1 MASSGT
7 IAVALHPANVM
18 RPSRSQY
25 PGVIQAAGLS
35 TRMGVL
41 GPKALLPYRGRPLLD
56 HIVRTALASRL
67 AEVIVV
73 LGHEAD
79 RVRRVLGEDARVRA
93 VVNGDYALGRSTS
106 IRAGLAAAGAAAPGA
121 LFLLGDQP
129 LMTVDLIDAVIGAA
143 EAEEAR
149 GPAGASLVVAAFAAA
164 ADTAAGVSSHAGGD
178 ANAGA
183 DAGVAA
189 NTTANMKGNP
199 VLFRRSLFEKLDA
212 LRGDRGA
219 LDLIGS
225 LWDCAARVPIED
237 AATQTRI
244 ETPDDYERLLAGEA
258 GGRR

>member
-1 MASSGT
+1 
-7 IAVALHPANVM
+7 VALHPANVM

-41 GPKALLPYRGRPLLD
+41 GSKVLLPYRGRPLLD

-79 RVRRVLGEDARVRA
+79 RVRLVLGEDARVRS
-93 VVNGDYALGRSTS
+93 VVNAEYALGRSTS
-106 IRAGLAAAGAAAPGA
+106 IRAGLAAVGTAAPGA

-129 LMTVDLIDAVIGAA
+129 HMTADLIDAVIGAA

-149 GPAGASLVVAAFAAA
+149 GPAGAPLIVAAFASVGDVA
-164 ADTAAGVSSHAGGD
+164 SGGGID
-178 ANAGA
+178 A
-183 DAGVAA
+183 DAAVRA
-189 NTTANMKGNP
+189 NVKGNP

-219 LDLIGS
+219 LDLIES
-225 LWDCAARVPIED
+225 LWDRAARVPIENP
-237 AATQTRI
+237 ATQTRI
-244 ETPDDYERLLAGEA
+244 ETPEDYDRLVAGDAA
-258 GGRR
+258 GR

>member
-1 MASSGT
+1 
-7 IAVALHPANVM
+7 M

-41 GPKALLPYRGRPLLD
+41 GSKVLLPYRGRPLLD

-79 RVRRVLGEDARVRA
+79 RVRRVLGEDARVRS
-93 VVNGDYALGRSTS
+93 VVNAEYALGRSTS
-106 IRAGLAAAGAAAPGA
+106 IRAGLAAVGTAAPGA

-129 LMTVDLIDAVIGAA
+129 HMTADLIDAVIGAA

-149 GPAGASLVVAAFAAA
+149 GAAGAPLVVAAFASAA
-164 ADTAAGVSSHAGGD
+164 REANRAGIDEAAR
-178 ANAGA
+178 AN
-183 DAGVAA
+183 V
-189 NTTANMKGNP
+189 KGNP

-219 LDLIGS
+219 LDLIEA
-225 LWDCAARVPIED
+225 LWDRAARVPIED
-237 AATQTRI
+237 PATQTRI
-244 ETPDDYERLLAGEA
+244 ETPEDYDRLVAGDAAER
-258 GGRR
+258 